1 LKRTTK
7 ETNYIHPKENTKR
20 KNCQNQRRENKND
33 VSGVCTSVSSD
44 KWFVRNASMVAAIS
58 AAGNLT

>member
-1 LKRTTK
+1 MR
-7 ETNYIHPKENTKR
+7 PKEGNTKR